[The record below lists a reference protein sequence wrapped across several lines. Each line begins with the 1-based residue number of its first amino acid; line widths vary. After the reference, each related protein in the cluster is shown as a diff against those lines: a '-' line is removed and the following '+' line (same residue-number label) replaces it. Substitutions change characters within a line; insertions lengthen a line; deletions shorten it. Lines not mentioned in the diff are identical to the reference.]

1 MSGPQ
6 CCENAPSLSS
16 GSGAGHVEELGGL
29 QSYVTGSADSEIA
42 VLLVSDVFGM
52 LFPPKLIWDFES
64 RNLLFY
70 LVHSLL
76 DKLFGLIQICTFM
89 GSFVSV

>member
-16 GSGAGHVEELGGL
+16 SSGAGHVEEIGGL
-29 QSYVTGSADSEIA
+29 QSYVTGPADSKIA

-52 LFPPKLIWDFES
+52 YFFQNLSLIRQS
-64 RNLLFY
+64 CNLLFC
-70 LVHSLL
+70 LVFNL
-76 DKLFGLIQICTFM
+76 
-89 GSFVSV
+89 V